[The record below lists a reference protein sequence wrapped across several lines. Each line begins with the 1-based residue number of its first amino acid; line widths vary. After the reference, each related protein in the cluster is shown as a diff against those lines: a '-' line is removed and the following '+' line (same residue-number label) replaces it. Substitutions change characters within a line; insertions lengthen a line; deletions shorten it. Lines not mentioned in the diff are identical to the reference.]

1 MKISTTSATVKK
13 TSAVSGPITGRIK
26 GQGLTEY
33 AIILSLV
40 AIAAIGATSFFGDS
54 VKASFVALG
63 SELTG
68 GTQYDMVGKTAASLK
83 KADGGVS
90 GTTTLKNYRD

>member
-1 MKISTTSATVKK
+1 MKTPYTH
-13 TSAVSGPITGRIK
+13 TGTIRRHIR

-68 GTQYDMVGKTAASLK
+68 GMKYDMNKDTKNSLANAKNTVKTA
-83 KADGGVS
+83 
-90 GTTTLKNYRD
+90 TTLKNYRQ

>member
-1 MKISTTSATVKK
+1 MKNLNSF
-13 TSAVSGPITGRIK
+13 AVTQADCSIIRNIR

-40 AIAAIGATSFFGDS
+40 AVAAIGATSYFGDA

-68 GTQYDMVGKTAASLK
+68 GTEYDMNAATQTALQ
-83 KADGGVS
+83 KAEGNIEGE
-90 GTTTLKNYRD
+90 TTLRNYRD

>member
-1 MKISTTSATVKK
+1 MKLSTTSSDMKSTGAHVKH
-13 TSAVSGPITGRIK
+13 IR

-68 GTQYDMVGKTAASLK
+68 GDKYDMQAKTAASLN
-83 KADGGVS
+83 KADAGVT
-90 GTTTLKNYRD
+90 GATTLKNYRN

>member
-1 MKISTTSATVKK
+1 MKFTTTTSATKRSSNLA
-13 TSAVSGPITGRIK
+13 THIR

-54 VKASFVALG
+54 IKASFVALG

-68 GTQYDMVGKTAASLK
+68 GQKYDMVAKTATSLK
-83 KADGGVS
+83 KADTGV
-90 GTTTLKNYRD
+90 GTATTLKNYRD

>member
-1 MKISTTSATVKK
+1 MKPNSAL
-13 TSAVSGPITGRIK
+13 VSHIR

-68 GTQYDMVGKTAASLK
+68 GTKYDMVAKTSNSLK

-90 GTTTLKNYRD
+90 ATTTLKNYRD